1 MPEQPS
7 PARDPEVDGDALL
20 AASVRFGR
28 ALHAEGLRADL
39 TGALD
44 FARALTLVD
53 IGDREVV
60 HAAGAAVF
68 VRHADE
74 IPTYGRVFD
83 RFWRAPSA
91 RLEGPKPI
99 RPPRRIGSAGGAG
112 DDVPSEPAMPGIV
125 ARRVGYSPVERIR
138 HRSFESLT
146 PAELRDAE
154 RLIDGLG
161 PRLAMRPT
169 RRSELHR
176 HGRHLAP
183 RAMLRANL
191 AHGAEPIE
199 WVWRRRRR
207 RPRPLVVLV
216 DVSGSM
222 DRYARLLLR
231 FTHALSRTPARVEA
245 FVFGT
250 QLTRIT
256 RLLRERDP
264 DRALVTVADH
274 ARFGSGGTR
283 IGEAFRTFNR
293 TWSRRVLPSSGVV
306 IVASDGWDLGKPELI
321 RDETARLARSCQRL
335 VWLNPLAGS
344 ADYQPLAA
352 GMAAALPSVDDLL
365 PAASVANL
373 EQLGRL
379 LADPAHTADSTH
391 GEARTA

>member
-1 MPEQPS
+1 VPEPS
-7 PARDPEVDGDALL
+7 LPHPEVDGDALL

-28 ALHAEGLRADL
+28 ALHVEGLRADL

-60 HAAGAAVF
+60 RAAGAAVF

-74 IPTYGRVFD
+74 IPTYRRVFD
-83 RFWRAPSA
+83 RFWRAPTA
-91 RLEGPKPI
+91 RLEGPKPVQ
-99 RPPRRIGSAGGAG
+99 PPRRIGSADGAG
-112 DDVPSEPAMPGIV
+112 DDVSGEPGLAGLV
-125 ARRVGYSPVERIR
+125 ARRVGYSAAERIR
-138 HRSFESLT
+138 HRSFDSLT

-154 RLIDGLG
+154 RLIDAIG
-161 PRLAMRPT
+161 PRLAMRRT
-169 RRSELHR
+169 RRSELHP
-176 HGRHLAP
+176 HGPHLAP

-191 AHGAEPIE
+191 PHGAEPIK

-264 DRALVTVADH
+264 DRALGLVADH

-283 IGEAFRTFNR
+283 IGEALRTFNR
-293 TWSRRVLPSSGVV
+293 SWSRRVLPSSGVV

-321 RDETARLARSCQRL
+321 REETARLARSCHRL

-352 GMAAALPSVDDLL
+352 GMAAALPSVDDFF
-365 PAASVANL
+365 PVASVANL

-379 LADPAHTADSTH
+379 LAALAQPAL
-391 GEARTA
+391 GEARVA

>member
-1 MPEQPS
+1 MPEPG
-7 PARDPEVDGDALL
+7 VDRGALL

-28 ALHAEGLRADL
+28 ALHAEGLHADL
-39 TGALD
+39 TGAID

-60 HAAGAAVF
+60 LATGAAVF

-74 IPTYGRVFD
+74 IPNYRRIFD

-91 RLEGPKPI
+91 RLEGPRPV
-99 RPPRRIGSAGGAG
+99 RPPRRIGSAGGPRDEVG
-112 DDVPSEPAMPGIV
+112 GEPAATGMV
-125 ARRVGYSPVERIR
+125 VRRVGYSPMERIR

-146 PAELRDAE
+146 PVELRDAE
-154 RLIDGLG
+154 RLIDALC
-161 PRLAMRPT
+161 PRLAMRRT
-169 RRSELHR
+169 RRRELHP

-183 RAMLRANL
+183 RVMMRANL
-191 AHGAEPIE
+191 PHGAEPLE
-199 WVWRRRRR
+199 WVWQRRRR
-207 RPRPLVVLV
+207 RPRRLVVLV
-216 DVSGSM
+216 DISGSM

-256 RLLRERDP
+256 RHLRERDP
-264 DRALVTVADH
+264 NRALASIADH
-274 ARFGSGGTR
+274 ARFGAGGTR

-293 TWSRRVLPSSGVV
+293 SWARRVLPTSGVV
-306 IVASDGWDLGKPELI
+306 IVLSDGWDHGRPELI
-321 RDETARLARSCQRL
+321 RDETARLARSCHRL

-344 ADYQPLAA
+344 ADYRPLAT
-352 GMAAALPSVDDLL
+352 GMAAALPSVDDFL

-379 LADPAHTADSTH
+379 LGAQTH
-391 GEARTA
+391 RPHQTSGTWRA

>member
-1 MPEQPS
+1 MPDHAALAAP
-7 PARDPEVDGDALL
+7 RVDGDALL

-28 ALHAEGLRADL
+28 VLHAEGLRADL

-53 IGDREVV
+53 IGDNEVV
-60 HAAGAAVF
+60 RAAGAAVF

-74 IPTYGRVFD
+74 IPIYRRVFD

-91 RLEGPKPI
+91 RLEGPKPV
-99 RPPRRIGSAGGAG
+99 RPPPRMGLSGGVG
-112 DDVPSEPAMPGIV
+112 DDVAGEPGSLGMV
-125 ARRVGYSPVERIR
+125 VRRVGYSPAERVR
-138 HRSFESLT
+138 HRTFDSLT

-154 RLIDGLG
+154 RLVDRLG
-161 PRLAMRPT
+161 PRLAMRRT
-169 RRSELHR
+169 RRSRLHS
-176 HGRHLAP
+176 HGPLLAP

-191 AHGAEPIE
+191 PHGAEPIE
-199 WVWRRRRR
+199 WVWRRPRR

-231 FTHALSRTPARVEA
+231 FTHALSRTPAHVEA

-250 QLTRIT
+250 QLKRIT

-264 DRALVTVADH
+264 DRALALVADH

-283 IGEAFRTFNR
+283 IGDAFRVFSR
-293 TWSRRVLPSSGVV
+293 RWSRRVLSGSAVV
-306 IVASDGWDLGKPELI
+306 IVASDGWDLGEPELI
-321 RDETARLARSCQRL
+321 REEAARLARSCHRL
-335 VWLNPLAGS
+335 VWLNPLAAS
-344 ADYQPLAA
+344 ADYRPLAA
-352 GMAAALPSVDDLL
+352 GMAAALPSIDDLL

-379 LADPAHTADSTH
+379 LAGWAGPAL